1 MQKTSNFAISVVL
14 SYITYLL
21 IDIVAEGWIG
31 RFFFKT
37 GMFDG
42 PTSLRVVTLCNYW
55 SYDAITTVPS
65 LVFLCAFYLLL
76 AIISFIILR
85 KMFSKKEINKVKNNK
100 KFNPIITNLLQ
111 KSLFKL
117 SLLLSGVLGIYGTQ
131 RLAHDCRDFFIN
143 AFTGCSAFYYFFVL
157 LLGSLFTTISVVR
170 IFKEDQFHIL
180 RFENR
185 KQYFTSVLKYCL
197 RVNFIYILCS
207 ILILFICINIFQPS
221 FLTIK
226 FYDSL
231 HTYNIIYFFFYFFK
245 FFAFS
250 LCFTFINT
258 LLLYLIDYKSVLVLN
273 VILYSIVDVL
283 LLFIKPLY
291 VDGIGLVPF
300 LVTEYLLPTT
310 FESFSIEIVFTLG
323 YLLIM
328 ITLALILFKYTLKK
342 CRSLVL

>member
-1 MQKTSNFAISVVL
+1 M
-14 SYITYLL
+14 
-21 IDIVAEGWIG
+21 
-31 RFFFKT
+31 
-37 GMFDG
+37 
-42 PTSLRVVTLCNYW
+42 
-55 SYDAITTVPS
+55 
-65 LVFLCAFYLLL
+65 
-76 AIISFIILR
+76 
-85 KMFSKKEINKVKNNK
+85 KNNK

-131 RLAHDCRDFFIN
+131 RLAYDCSDFFIN
-143 AFTGCSAFYYFFVL
+143 AFTACSSFYYFFVL

-221 FLTIK
+221 FFTIK

-250 LCFTFINT
+250 LCLTFINT
-258 LLLYLIDYKSVLVLN
+258 LLLYLINHKYVLIIN
-273 VILYSIVDVL
+273 VILYSIVYVL
-283 LLFIKPLY
+283 VLFIKPLY

-300 LVTEYLLPTT
+300 FVTEYLLPTT

-328 ITLALILFKYTLKK
+328 ITLSLILFKYTLKK